1 MCIDDQKKDQMTARR
16 RILLNLTT
24 WSKCLRN
31 SWTALIPTTIATAIA
46 IATNTKKAILLTTI
60 FLVTT
65 TRLYSFRWQLPP
77 NILYD

>member
-24 WSKCLRN
+24 LSKCLRN
-31 SWTALIPTTIATAIA
+31 SWTIALTIPTTTAIA
-46 IATNTKKAILLTTI
+46 IATNTKTAILLTTI
-60 FLVTT
+60 FLVST

>member
-31 SWTALIPTTIATAIA
+31 SWTALIPTTATAIA

>member
-16 RILLNLTT
+16 ILLNLTT
-24 WSKCLRN
+24 SKCLRN
-31 SWTALIPTTIATAIA
+31 SWTALIPTTTA
-46 IATNTKKAILLTTI
+46 IATNTKAALLTTI

>member
-24 WSKCLRN
+24 SKCLRN
-31 SWTALIPTTIATAIA
+31 SWTALIPTTTAIA
-46 IATNTKKAILLTTI
+46 IATNTKTAILLTTI
-60 FLVTT
+60 FLVST
-65 TRLYSFRWQLPP
+65 TRIYSFRWQLPP